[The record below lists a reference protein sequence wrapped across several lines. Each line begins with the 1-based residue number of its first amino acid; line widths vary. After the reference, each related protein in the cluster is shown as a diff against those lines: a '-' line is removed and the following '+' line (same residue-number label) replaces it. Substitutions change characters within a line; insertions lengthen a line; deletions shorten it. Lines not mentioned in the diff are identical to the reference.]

1 MQTPPPGCW
10 SMKLVLVLVEMRLML
25 LRGAMRQATR
35 HSQHLMETPVQV
47 QELPVQ
53 ALLEARQ
60 LAPEPTPERASAK
73 AVLD

>member
-1 MQTPPPGCW
+1 
-10 SMKLVLVLVEMRLML
+10 MKLVLVLVEMRLML
-25 LRGAMRQATR
+25 LRGAMRQATRQATR